1 MTLDNR
7 TLESRPHKFSYADM
21 YELSCQNLKSSRSKG
36 KKALAKNQ
44 FLSSKNQK
52 LMGTQL
58 QSEVLPTI
66 MYEKIQE
73 NFLSSDY
80 VTQLPMGMTMCLI
93 SIVNFLL
100 LLSKAMKNLKK
111 AEREGRIARV
121 FHFLPH
127 TPKQEEILLRQN
139 SFEVH

>member
-1 MTLDNR
+1 
-7 TLESRPHKFSYADM
+7 
-21 YELSCQNLKSSRSKG
+21 
-36 KKALAKNQ
+36 
-44 FLSSKNQK
+44 
-52 LMGTQL
+52 
-58 QSEVLPTI
+58 

-111 AEREGRIARV
+111 KQKGKEEEQESSI
-121 FHFLPH
+121 HFLSH
-127 TPKQEEILLRQN
+127 TPK
-139 SFEVH
+139 